1 MYAIEM
7 RSRPLMVLLMAVA
20 LAGCQSIGP
29 DSVQRDRI
37 DYAGALGNSWKEQTL
52 LNIVKLRYL
61 DTPVYLDVT
70 SVVSM
75 YEMAGQASL
84 SSTIFPRSSL
94 DTNYGVGVTG
104 RYTEWPTISYAP
116 LAGERYINALLRP
129 IPPKT
134 VLAMI
139 EAGHPADFIFQATVR
154 AINGVYNH
162 SIRTRLFRREDP
174 TFAAVVAA
182 IRRLQLAGALS
193 AHIEKRGDEE
203 TTKIFFRRDVS
214 EDAESDIRWLKNTLK
229 INPATD
235 EFPVTA
241 GSLRRGGEEIE
252 LLTRS
257 MQEILRILAA
267 GVQVPEEDLSAGRA
281 TPLRGLTP
289 GEGEPVYPAV
299 QIRSSVEQPGDAYTA
314 ARYRNRWFWIDDKDL
329 ESKRVF
335 MFLMI
340 FSSLAETGAAVQ
352 TPLIVRSP
360 R

>member
-1 MYAIEM
+1 MVTM
-7 RSRPLMVLLMAVA
+7 RTRIRPVAGLLVAVA

-84 SSTIFPRSSL
+84 SSTIFPRSSV

-116 LAGERYINALLRP
+116 LAGERYINSLLRP

-134 VLAMI
+134 VLAMVD
-139 EAGHPADFIFQATVR
+139 AGHPADFILQATAR
-154 AINGVYNH
+154 AINGVYNR
-162 SIRTRLFRREDP
+162 STRPFRPQDP
-174 TFAAVVAA
+174 VFTEVVAA
-182 IRRLQLAGALS
+182 LRRVQLAGALS
-193 AHIEKRGDEE
+193 VRIEKRGDEE
-203 TTKIFFRRDVS
+203 TTKILFRRDVS
-214 EDAESDIRWLKNTLK
+214 EDSESDIRWLKNTLK
-229 INPATD
+229 INPASD
-235 EFPVTA
+235 EFLVTA
-241 GSLRRGGEEIE
+241 GALRRGGEEIE

-257 MQEILRILAA
+257 MQEILRILSA

-281 TPLRGLTP
+281 TPLWGLTP

-299 QIRSSVEQPGDAYTA
+299 QIRSGAEQPGDAYAA
-314 ARYRNRWFWIDDKDL
+314 ARYRNRWFWIDDRDL

>member
-1 MYAIEM
+1 M
-7 RSRPLMVLLMAVA
+7 
-20 LAGCQSIGP
+20 
-29 DSVQRDRI
+29 
-37 DYAGALGNSWKEQTL
+37 
-52 LNIVKLRYL
+52 
-61 DTPVYLDVT
+61 
-70 SVVSM
+70 
-75 YEMAGQASL
+75 
-84 SSTIFPRSSL
+84 
-94 DTNYGVGVTG
+94 G

-116 LAGERYINALLRP
+116 LSGERYINALLRP

-139 EAGHPADFIFQATVR
+139 DAGHPADFIFQATVR
-154 AINGVYNH
+154 AINGVYNR
-162 SIRTRLFRREDP
+162 STRPFRREDRA
-174 TFAAVVAA
+174 FAEVVAV

-193 AHIEKRGDEE
+193 ARIEKHGDEE

-214 EDAESDIRWLKNTLK
+214 EDSENDIRWLKNALK
-229 INPATD
+229 IDPATD

-241 GSLRRGGEEIE
+241 GSLRRGGDEIE

-257 MQEILRILAA
+257 MQEILRILSA

-281 TPLRGLTP
+281 TPLRGLTL

-299 QIRSSVEQPGDAYTA
+299 QIRSSLEQPGDAYAA
-314 ARYRNRWFWIDDKDL
+314 ARYRNRWFWIDDRDL